1 MDDKQNKKTENH
13 TPKLDSNDRIKS
25 KKEENIYEMPNGRY
39 MVIVQK
45 RINGKVKTKK
55 KRNVKLIQEA
65 RQLKKK
71 FIYELNDDYRK
82 HKEGRRK
89 WKVAYEKYLEN
100 IRQRIDEE
108 RKHAE
113 NAGTKPPGD
122 GPYETAKAAYNYTKQ
137 WDRLYLTEISQSHI
151 HSMINMPAFK
161 LLGYG
166 QKKHLMRHIRN
177 AFKFNLGPVGGIFL
191 NPAHGVYVPRD
202 KNEEPHQA
210 IWIRPEVMEKVF
222 NQLFNDDMIPTSK
235 ISAPVYIGYYSGL
248 RSGELY
254 ALEWKDVYL
263 DDTNSCYFKVNAT
276 YNWKLKKKTP
286 TKSGQDRVVDVT
298 AIRDFLLRL
307 KFSSTDKVNVFPRD
321 KEWEKGKMARAF
333 RTVIQ
338 SKEVGYEPDT
348 NKKGKVLWPRFHDL
362 RSSYIMNLLTAKDGG
377 VSHIVVQQ
385 MAGHASWDTTAHYV
399 AKITPEEIKGISKKL
414 NPYKKSRKIG

>member
-1 MDDKQNKKTENH
+1 MAKKELEKPENQA
-13 TPKLDSNDRIKS
+13 PKLDYNDRVKR
-25 KKEENIYEMPNGRY
+25 KVEENIYEMASGHY
-39 MVIVQK
+39 MVVVQK

-55 KRNVKLIQEA
+55 KRKIRLIQEA
-65 RQLKKK
+65 RQERKK
-71 FIYELNDDYRK
+71 FRNELSKEDMK
-82 HKEGRRK
+82 HRDGQIK
-89 WKVAYEKYLEN
+89 WAVAFDRYLAH
-100 IRQRIDEE
+100 IRQRIDED
-108 RKHAE
+108 RKEAE
-113 NAGTKPPGD
+113 ISGTKPPGD
-122 GPYETAKAAYNYTKQ
+122 GPYETASGLKKYTKH
-137 WDRLYLTEISQSHI
+137 WNKMFLADISQQHV
-151 HSMINMPAFK
+151 HSMTNMPAFK
-161 LLGYG
+161 TLGYG

-191 NPAHGVYVPRD
+191 NPAHGVYVARD

-210 IWIRPEVMEKVF
+210 IWIRPEIMVKVF
-222 NQLFNDDMIPTSK
+222 DELFKDDMIPTSK

-263 DDTNSCYFKVNAT
+263 DDPENCYFKVNAT
-276 YNWKLKKKTP
+276 YNWKQKKKTP
-286 TKSGQDRVVDVT
+286 TKSGQERVVDVT

-307 KFSSTDKVNVFPRD
+307 KLSSTDKINVFPRD

-333 RTVIQ
+333 RTAIQ
-338 SKEVGYEPDT
+338 SKEVGYQPET

-362 RSSYIMNLLTAKDGG
+362 RSSYIMNLLTAPDGG

-399 AKITPEEIKGISKKL
+399 AKLDSKDVKGTSFNPTQRISE
-414 NPYKKSRKIG
+414 